1 MASIKFEGIDELE
14 RALIN
19 KGKLDI
25 VKQIIRKHGAE
36 LNQGVVR
43 NAVFT
48 RGYSTGQTRRS
59 IHLTFH
65 NNGLEARVK
74 PSTEY
79 SPYLEH
85 GTRFMSAQPFVG
97 PAFNSQKEKFKNDIE
112 RLV

>member
-1 MASIKFEGIDELE
+1 MASIRFEGADELE
-14 RALIN
+14 RALIE
-19 KGKLDI
+19 KGKLEV
-25 VKQIIRKHGAE
+25 VKQIVRKHGAE

-65 NNGLEARVK
+65 NKGLEARVK